1 VSGSNCFRERFSAG
15 ATGHDIVNAYLL
27 MVVNRLLFP
36 DQVGAVT
43 SDKADFRRKF
53 RTRFEPLGIDEFT
66 FIHGS
71 PGDRHGT
78 EAVIMSNDRIIVVAF
93 RGTQFTATWAQFIAD
108 FVATDLDVAMVS
120 VPEFGSGAKV
130 HRGFRAAF
138 LQERERVLDAVRVQ
152 RTAGQRIW
160 VTGHSL
166 GGALAILAARTI
178 RAQGM
183 QVRGLYTYGCPRA
196 VNESFRSA
204 IGISNVQRYVY
215 ALDLV
220 PMVPDDGPLFGY
232 RHVGR
237 TNNFEVPPLP
247 FAGPYDSVLKLD
259 QREVRGLGN
268 PFDHDLAR
276 YEAALFHQLDD
287 DQQDVVPKPVLRE

>member
-1 VSGSNCFRERFSAG
+1 VSATNCFRERFSAG
-15 ATGHDIVNAYLL
+15 ATGHDSVNAYLL

-36 DQVGAVT
+36 DQVKAVT

-53 RTRFEPLGIDEFT
+53 RAHFEPLGIDEFN

-78 EAVIMSNDRIIVVAF
+78 EAVVMSNDRIVVVAF
-93 RGTQFTATWAQFIAD
+93 RGTQFTATWSQFIAD
-108 FVATDLDVAMVS
+108 FVATDLDVAMVP
-120 VPEFGSGAKV
+120 VPEFGNGAKV

-138 LQERERVLDAVRVQ
+138 LQERDRVLDAVRTQ

-220 PMVPDDGPLFGY
+220 PMVPDDVALGY

-237 TNNFEVPPLP
+237 TNNFEVPFLP
-247 FAGPYDSVLKLD
+247 GAGPYDSVLKLD
-259 QREVRGLGN
+259 RAEVRGVGN
-268 PFDHDLAR
+268 VFDHDLAR
-276 YEAALFHQLDD
+276 YEAALFHQLNA
-287 DQQDVVPKPVLRE
+287 DQQDVVPKPVLPG